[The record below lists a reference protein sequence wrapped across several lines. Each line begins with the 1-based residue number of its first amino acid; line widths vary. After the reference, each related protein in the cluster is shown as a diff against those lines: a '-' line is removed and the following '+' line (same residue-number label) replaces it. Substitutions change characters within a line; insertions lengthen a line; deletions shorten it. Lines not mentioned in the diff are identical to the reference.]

1 MATIQDKITNQNT
14 NKNAVNSAD
23 EETYENIDNLYDTAD
38 AISQE
43 RSDGADINLHDQL
56 DNQIERENLRH
67 TLNNSELYIAH
78 SIVGNNVRIAFADQ
92 DQSPFQRYEKL
103 NNLTSSLNK
112 AACKTGD
119 IIEFDGLS
127 QIIQVH
133 LKPNSW
139 LGDLIKMTVQLRNGN
154 LGTSPFLP

>member
-1 MATIQDKITNQNT
+1 MATILNKSKDNKTNQKTEKIGND
-14 NKNAVNSAD
+14 D
-23 EETYENIDNLYDTAD
+23 ENHASIDDLYDTAD
-38 AISQE
+38 AISKE
-43 RSDGADINLHDQL
+43 RRDDELHNQL
-56 DNQIERENLRH
+56 CSQIEKETLKH
-67 TLNNSELYIAH
+67 TLRNSELYIAH

-92 DQSPFQRYEKL
+92 EQSPYQRHEKL
-103 NNLTSSLNK
+103 DKLTSCLNK

-139 LGDLIKMTVQLRNGN
+139 LGDLIKMTVQLRNGDV
-154 LGTSPFLP
+154 GTSPFLP